1 MEGQLALPGAFF
13 LAKHVT
19 SLLLYLLK
27 RQDQSMFRKQE
38 LVRAVERK
46 TVLTLS
52 RELSLNLI
60 LLLFVLAP
68 FTDKDILILLL
79 KNVFSITRIVSKYV
93 FSQVNG

>member
-1 MEGQLALPGAFF
+1 MF
-13 LAKHVT
+13 LN
-19 SLLLYLLK
+19 
-27 RQDQSMFRKQE
+27 QE
-38 LVRAVERK
+38 LVRAAERK